1 MRADLLKEQKL
12 HRGDS
17 KQYGMNFLSNLS
29 KYARAMHIV
38 IPLAKEKPD
47 IFQTA
52 MRSYI
57 IGIAACLETYF
68 RDLYLHTLERKPDL
82 LETALDQIKEKEAL
96 ATLYRNFSDGISFA
110 EFAMSRAT
118 FRSVEEIDRHY
129 SILFK
134 PKSFLD
140 SLDEFELI
148 CGMPAINR
156 PGRARLRLNDG
167 WRNHLAK
174 IFSLRHEFAHD
185 ANSKTK
191 IDVREMQSL
200 ETTAVILPQFA
211 SHLEPF
217 RKEPSPERKQEI
229 EKEMKEN
236 PGWAL
241 FPAVLLIKDLIAEDW
256 VVGSKVDA
264 AKVGR
269 GLPSW
274 RTENIK

>member
-1 MRADLLKEQKL
+1 MRAELVKQQKL

-17 KQYGMNFLSNLS
+17 QRFLVNFTLNLS
-29 KYARAMHIV
+29 RYARVMHTI
-38 IPLAKEKPD
+38 IPLSKEKPD

-82 LETALDQIKEKEAL
+82 LETALEQIKQGEKL
-96 ATLYRNFSDGISFA
+96 VTLFRNFSDGISFA

-129 SILFK
+129 SIFFK

-140 SLDEFELI
+140 SLDQFELI

-167 WRNHLAK
+167 WRKHLAK

-185 ANSKTK
+185 ANSKWE
-191 IDVREMQSL
+191 IDTREMQSL

-217 RKEPSPERKQEI
+217 RKEPSPEQQEM
-229 EKEMKEN
+229 EKELKDN

-241 FPAVLLIKDLIAEDW
+241 IPVVLLIKDLIAEDW
-256 VVGSKVDA
+256 VVGSKEDM

-274 RTENIK
+274 RTENVK